1 MATPAE
7 SLTNIAIAELPALIA
22 FLRAKF
28 TSQAP
33 GAPAPT
39 DAEVIAAYLQACA
52 SSIATDDNWLA
63 AHPKT

>member
-1 MATPAE
+1 MGAAVE